1 MQRLR
6 ITIPT
11 RPRWNYILRSQRPQQ
26 DESSSMQ
33 SRHYTTLLW
42 WPEATTT
49 SWPQVLTTMGK
60 NTFCRRVF
68 RPDCIYIAHCNHS
81 RDYNIGTVES
91 HVNCDGVYSVFQY
104 CNMQVNSVCM
114 QWARGGR
121 NSETAVKAGVYG
133 GNALL
138 FSLPFPDGLAIDPH
152 NPSHLLHTAIEV
164 VDSGRHQESC
174 AWMCVCVCAYVCVL
188 CVCCVWECG
197 YVYDCVCTREH
208 VAHLRQVGSW
218 VSGGQ
223 PPVASPTTQEH
234 NQTPRCWVRT
244 E

>member
-1 MQRLR
+1 MSPHQCKAG
-6 ITIPT
+6 TIPH
-11 RPRWNYILRSQRPQQ
+11 SF
-26 DESSSMQ
+26 
-33 SRHYTTLLW
+33 W

-121 NSETAVKAGVYG
+121 NSETAVKAGGVYG
-133 GNALL
+133 GNALFFFPYL
-138 FSLPFPDGLAIDPH
+138 FLMVWPLTRTTRATSFTLRLKLWILAATKRAVH
-152 NPSHLLHTAIEV
+152 E
-164 VDSGRHQESC
+164 
-174 AWMCVCVCAYVCVL
+174 CVCVCVRMCVFCVCV
-188 CVCCVWECG
+188 VCESVGMCMIVCAQGSMWRIWDKWE
-197 YVYDCVCTREH
+197 VESVE
-208 VAHLRQVGSW
+208 GSHQLLAQQHRNTIKPQ
-218 VSGGQ
+218 GAG
-223 PPVASPTTQEH
+223 
-234 NQTPRCWVRT
+234 
-244 E
+244 